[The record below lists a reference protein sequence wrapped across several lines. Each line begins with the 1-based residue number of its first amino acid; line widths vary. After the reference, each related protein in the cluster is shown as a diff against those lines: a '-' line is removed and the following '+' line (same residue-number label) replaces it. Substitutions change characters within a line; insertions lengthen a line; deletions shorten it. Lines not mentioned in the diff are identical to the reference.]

1 MNGISSFSGAS
12 LRSGSAR
19 LTGAPRFV
27 VYLGLQIAIFSC
39 GFPYLAAPALII
51 LALGLVD
58 RLGWRR
64 WLASSWGLLVVAA
77 LPAITG
83 FPWSALGESGT
94 AIAMGSVAARTIL
107 IAWPPALLRGA
118 RLALVLASAAW
129 LSFGMSP
136 VELREALGLLLR
148 PLGRRLSGRV
158 SRSASLTMAFLP
170 WTANELRRA
179 DEAARLRGSN
189 PARKPLRHLLALSI
203 PLLSRS
209 LHKAKHSSEALTLRD
224 PRFAS

>member
-1 MNGISSFSGAS
+1 MKRTIRFSRIS
-12 LRSGSAR
+12 R
-19 LTGAPRFV
+19 LSGAPRFV
-27 VYLGLQIAIFSC
+27 VYLALQIAVFSC
-39 GFPYLAAPALII
+39 GFPYLAAPALIVI
-51 LALGLVD
+51 SLGLVD
-58 RLGWRR
+58 QLGWRR
-64 WLASSWGLLVVAA
+64 WLASSWGLLIVAA

-83 FPWSALGESGT
+83 LPWAALGELGASDAVGDIGD
-94 AIAMGSVAARTIL
+94 AL
-107 IAWPPALLRGA
+107 PLLLAWSPALLRGA

-136 VELREALGLLLR
+136 VELREALCILLR
-148 PLGRRLSGRV
+148 PLGQRLSGRV

-179 DEAARLRGSN
+179 DEAACLRGSN

-209 LHKAKHSSEALTLRD
+209 LHKAKYSSEALTLRD
-224 PRFAS
+224 PHFGN